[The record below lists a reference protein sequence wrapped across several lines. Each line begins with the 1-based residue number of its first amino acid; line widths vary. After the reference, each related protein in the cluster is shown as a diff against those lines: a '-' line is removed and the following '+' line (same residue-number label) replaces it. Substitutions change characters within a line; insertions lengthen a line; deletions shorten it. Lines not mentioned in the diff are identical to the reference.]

1 MKRVVLK
8 IFLYMALL
16 LAGHILVNQIIT
28 PMPVPDLVKVQTV
41 ADNAPDLLFFGDS
54 TNKWTD
60 AADQDL
66 RSIDQFLKEALPKI
80 TTGVIEHE
88 AFHLGVYA
96 DVIDYLADRK
106 ALPDVVVLP
115 INPRSFSPMWY
126 RKPAWQFEVFSYAMA
141 AGTERRFNLWV
152 RPLGVFKALRLRK
165 VSEAEFGKTPVY
177 DGSTVIGRVSD
188 INDYRRH
195 IGADGTFSSKYKKQ
209 YLSYIYLYELTADH
223 PLLKDL
229 HRGLARAKEAGS
241 RVVAYLPPID
251 IETAVEWY
259 GEEIRPRIKT
269 NLTVIKEVTK
279 SYGVNVRDL
288 SFALSR
294 EHFTWDPVPNEHL
307 KDAGRRFVAAQI
319 ADALRRTAR

>member
-1 MKRVVLK
+1 MKRMLFK
-8 IFLYMALL
+8 IPLYMVLL
-16 LAGHILVNQIIT
+16 LAGHMLVNQVIT
-28 PMPVPDLVKVQTV
+28 PMPVPDLARVRAV
-41 ADNAPDLLFFGDS
+41 ADRAPDLLFFGDS
-54 TNKWTD
+54 TNKWID
-60 AADQDL
+60 AADQDQ
-66 RSIDQFLKEALPKI
+66 RSIDQFLSEALPSV
-80 TTGVIEHE
+80 TTGVIQHE
-88 AFHLGVYA
+88 AFHLGAYA
-96 DVIDYLADRK
+96 DVVDYLADRK
-106 ALPDVVVLP
+106 ALPDVLILP

-165 VSEAEFGKTPVY
+165 VSAAEFGKTPVY
-177 DGSTVIGRVSD
+177 DGSKVIGRVSD

-195 IGADGTFSSKYKKQ
+195 IAADGTFSSKYKKQ

-229 HRGLARAKEAGS
+229 HRCLRRTRDAGS

-259 GEEIRPRIKT
+259 GEDIRPRIRA
-269 NLTVIKEVTK
+269 NLAVIKEIVK

-288 SFALSR
+288 TFALSS
-294 EHFTWDPVPNEHL
+294 EHFTWNPVPNEHL
-307 KDAGRRFVAAQI
+307 KDVGRRYVAAQI
-319 ADALRRTAR
+319 ADALRRSAR